1 MNKKIHQHLCRYI
14 KRRYRKCLVFYLT
27 RLGKGI
33 FSINCF
39 VVCTLKSKLPKEQN
53 QTAQVKYHI
62 QTATNQRRGPD
73 KMNGYNLKDWWL

>member
-1 MNKKIHQHLCRYI
+1 M
-14 KRRYRKCLVFYLT
+14 
-27 RLGKGI
+27 

-73 KMNGYNLKDWWL
+73 KMNGYNLKDLWL